1 MKLVLAA
8 ALAFLAPLPALAQT
22 GPTTPTQK
30 LPPANP
36 LPYEDPEV
44 AAVMT
49 PINALFA
56 AIARRD
62 GQAALPYVR
71 AEGRA
76 TATGTKPDGT
86 PVITSHSWAEFAAG
100 ITPGPERFEERM
112 TGPAVEIDGDIA
124 MVWGDYVFL
133 VDGKTRHCGVD
144 HFDLVRDN
152 GSWKILNVTW
162 SRRTTGCP
170 GQ

>member
-1 MKLVLAA
+1 MPMLLPLLLALQTTPVAPIVKGTALPPPGTEEAAVLA
-8 ALAFLAPLPALAQT
+8 
-22 GPTTPTQK
+22 
-30 LPPANP
+30 
-36 LPYEDPEV
+36 
-44 AAVMT
+44 
-49 PINALFA
+49 PINGIFT

-62 GQAALPYVR
+62 GQAALPHVR

-86 PVITSHSWAEFAAG
+86 PVINGRSWTEFAGGLTA
-100 ITPGPERFEERM
+100 GPERYEERM
-112 TGPAVEIDGDIA
+112 PSPAIEVDGDIA

-133 VDGKTRHCGVD
+133 IDGKVAHCGVN
-144 HFDLVRDN
+144 HFDLVREA
-152 GSWKILNVTW
+152 GAWKVLNITW